1 MTPVSAEALGGHRA
15 LDIQHHQPDSRA
27 ERGRD
32 MALLE
37 DGAWQ
42 GKVWTG
48 SWADAGGG
56 AYDAVEPATGNVIA
70 PVGKATPED
79 VHAAAQKAK
88 EAQTAWAAAP
98 FEERARVLRKAGEIL
113 EANAEE
119 IKGWLARETG
129 SIQPFGD
136 FQVHTTAAECYE
148 ASALPSHPYGEL
160 LRSAMPRLSFARRLP
175 AGVVGVIAPFN
186 VPTILAIRAV
196 APALAL
202 GNAVILK
209 PDPRTAI
216 SGGALFARVFE
227 EAGVPAGVLQVLPGG
242 ADVGEAMVVEP
253 LIRVIAFTGS
263 TKAGRKV
270 GALAGQHLK
279 RAHLELGGNS
289 ALIVLP
295 DVDVTQAASVGAFG
309 TFAHQGQI
317 CMATSR
323 HLVHRDIAE
332 EYTAALTEKV
342 EKLPVGDPFREQV
355 AMGPLIDAHQR
366 DRVHGLVTASVE
378 AGATV
383 RTGATYE
390 GLFYRPTVLGD
401 VPVNTP
407 AYSEEIFGPVAPI
420 TPFSSLDEVIDLA
433 AGTEYGLSLGILTR
447 DVYKALR
454 LAEQIPS
461 GLVHINDQTVN
472 DEAVAPFGGV
482 GASGTG
488 SRHGGPQ
495 ANIEAFTETQ
505 WVTLRGDLPTYP
517 F

>member
-1 MTPVSAEALGGHRA
+1 MT
-15 LDIQHHQPDSRA
+15 
-27 ERGRD
+27 
-32 MALLE
+32 LLE
-37 DGAWQ
+37 DGAWE
-42 GKVWTG
+42 GKLWTG
-48 SWADAGGG
+48 SWTDAAGGT
-56 AYDAVEPATGNVIA
+56 YTAVEPATGESLGE
-70 PVGKATPED
+70 VGRATPED
-79 VHAAAQKAK
+79 VSAAAARAV
-88 EAQTAWAAAP
+88 EAQRAWAAAP
-98 FEERARVLRKAGEIL
+98 FEQRARVLRR
-113 EANAEE
+113 AEE
-119 IKGWLARETG
+119 IKGWLARESG
-129 SIQPFGD
+129 AILPFGD
-136 FQVHTTAAECYE
+136 FQVHTTAQECYE

-160 LRSAMPRLSFARRLP
+160 LRSEAPRLSFARRLP
-175 AGVVGVIAPFN
+175 SGVVGVIAPFN

-216 SGGALFARVFE
+216 SGGAIFARVFAD
-227 EAGVPAGVLQVLPGG
+227 AGLPAGVLQMLPGG
-242 ADVGEAMVVEP
+242 ADVGEALVVEP
-253 LIRVIAFTGS
+253 AVRVIAFTGS
-263 TKAGRKV
+263 TRAGRSV

-295 DVDVTQAASVGAFG
+295 DVDVEQAASVGAWG
-309 TFAHQGQI
+309 TFAHQGQV

-332 EYTAALTEKV
+332 EYTQILTDKV
-342 EKLPVGDPFREQV
+342 AKLPVGDPFREQV
-355 AMGPLIDAHQR
+355 AMGPLIDAGQR

-378 AGATV
+378 GGATV
-383 RTGATYE
+383 RTGGDFE

-401 VPVNTP
+401 VPVDAP
-407 AYSEEIFGPVAPI
+407 AYREEIFGPVAPV
-420 TPFSSLDEVIDLA
+420 TPFSSVDEVVALA

-447 DVYKALR
+447 DVYAGLQ
-454 LAEQIPS
+454 LAERIPS

-472 DEAVAPFGGV
+472 DEATAPFGGV

-488 SRHGGPQ
+488 SRHGGSQ

-505 WVTLRGDLPTYP
+505 WVTLRGDLPHYP

>member
-1 MTPVSAEALGGHRA
+1 MT
-15 LDIQHHQPDSRA
+15 
-27 ERGRD
+27 
-32 MALLE
+32 LLE
-37 DGAWQ
+37 DRAWES
-42 GKVWTG
+42 KVWTG
-48 SWADAGGG
+48 SWTDAAGGS
-56 AYDAVEPATGNVIA
+56 YPAVEPATGETLGR
-70 PVGKATPED
+70 VGKATPED
-79 VHAAAQKAK
+79 VSAAAARAVD
-88 EAQTAWAAAP
+88 AQRAWAGTP
-98 FEERARVLRKAGEIL
+98 FAERARILRRAGEIL

-119 IKGWLARETG
+119 IKGWLARESG
-129 SIQPFGD
+129 AIQPFGD
-136 FQVHTTAAECYE
+136 FQVHTSAQECYE
-148 ASALPSHPYGEL
+148 AAALPSHPYGEL
-160 LRSAMPRLSFARRLP
+160 LRTEAPRLSFARRLP

-209 PDPRTAI
+209 PDPRTAV
-216 SGGALFARVFE
+216 SGGAMFARVFE
-227 EAGVPAGVLQVLPGG
+227 EAGLPAGVLQVLPGG
-242 ADVGEAMVVEP
+242 ADVGEALVVEP
-253 LIRVIAFTGS
+253 AVRVIAFTGS
-263 TKAGRKV
+263 TRAGRAV

-295 DVDVTQAASVGAFG
+295 DVDVEQAASVGAWG
-309 TFAHQGQI
+309 TFAHQGQV

-332 EYTAALTEKV
+332 EYTQVLTEKV
-342 EKLPVGDPFREQV
+342 AKLPVGDPFREQV
-355 AMGPLIDAHQR
+355 AMGPLIDAGQR

-378 AGATV
+378 GGATV
-383 RTGATYE
+383 RTGGTFE

-401 VPVNTP
+401 VPVETP
-407 AYSEEIFGPVAPI
+407 AYREEIFGPVAPV
-420 TPFSSLDEVIDLA
+420 TPFSSLDEVAALA

-447 DVYKALR
+447 DVYAGLE
-454 LAEQIPS
+454 LAERIPS

-505 WVTLRGDLPTYP
+505 WVTLRGDLPQYP

>member
-1 MTPVSAEALGGHRA
+1 MGL
-15 LDIQHHQPDSRA
+15 LD
-27 ERGRD
+27 
-32 MALLE
+32 

-48 SWADAGGG
+48 TWADGGG
-56 AYDAVEPATGNVIA
+56 GTYPVVEPATGDQLGEMGLA
-70 PVGKATPED
+70 APED
-79 VHAAAQKAK
+79 VAAASARAA
-88 EAQTAWAAAP
+88 EAQRGWAAVP
-98 FEERARVLRKAGEIL
+98 FGERAAVLRRAGDL
-113 EANAEE
+113 LKANAEE
-119 IKGWLARETG
+119 IKQWLARETG
-129 SIQPFGD
+129 AIPPFGD
-136 FQVHTTAAECYE
+136 FQVQTSADECYE

-160 LRSAMPRLSFARRLP
+160 LRSAMPRLSFARRIP

-202 GNAVILK
+202 GNAVILNALALGNAVILK
-209 PDPRTAI
+209 PDPRTAVA
-216 SGGALFARVFE
+216 GGAVFARIFE
-227 EAGVPAGVLQVLPGG
+227 EAGLPAGVLQVLPG
-242 ADVGEAMVVEP
+242 AAEVGSALVTDPRV
-253 LIRVIAFTGS
+253 RVIAFTGS
-263 TKAGRKV
+263 TKAGRSV
-270 GALAGQHLK
+270 GELAGRHLK

-289 ALIVLP
+289 ALVVLP
-295 DVDVTQAASVGAFG
+295 DVDVAAASSVGAFG
-309 TFAHQGQI
+309 TFAHAGQV

-332 EYTAALTEKV
+332 EYTAQLAERV
-342 EKLPVGDPFREQV
+342 SKLPVGDPFREHV
-355 AMGPLIDAHQR
+355 ALGPLIDAGQR
-366 DRVHGLVTASVE
+366 DRVHELVTSSVS

-383 RTGATYE
+383 RTGGTFE
-390 GLFYRPTVLGD
+390 GLFYRPTVLAD
-401 VPVNTP
+401 VPVDAP
-407 AYSEEIFGPVAPI
+407 AYAEEIFGPVAPV
-420 TPFSSLDEVIDLA
+420 TVFSSLDEVAELA

-447 DVYKALR
+447 DVYAGLE
-454 LAEQIPS
+454 LAERIPS

-505 WVTLRGDLPTYP
+505 WVTVRGDLPAYP